1 MLAGDILQIL
11 QEEGPEKAAV
21 LLSGDLGFYSGA
33 KSLLPLLRE
42 AGIETACHCGISSL
56 QYFCGRLGR
65 PWEGIHAASA
75 HGRSCDPAA
84 LVRRHGT
91 VFFLTGE
98 KRGQTPGD
106 LCQQLVEGGCPKAQV
121 WVGSRLSYPDEV
133 IAIGRAE
140 EFARMKFPP
149 LSVVLAEGE
158 PECLPWP
165 YVTPGIPD
173 SGFIR
178 DKVPMTKAEVR
189 AVALSK
195 LRIAPGDTLWDV
207 GAGTGSVAVEMALLL
222 REGQVFAIEGKK
234 EACALIQENARK
246 YGVENLT
253 LVEGKAPA
261 ALEALPPPDG
271 VFIGGSGGNLR
282 EILETAL
289 KKNPQ
294 VRVVVAVSTLETLSQ
309 GLAALAELPFGET
322 EVVQLTAARSRE
334 LGRYHQMEGQ
344 NPVFLL
350 RGEGWGGKG

>member
-1 MLAGDILQIL
+1 MAADILQIL

-56 QYFCGRLGR
+56 QYFCGRLER

-158 PECLPWP
+158 PERLPWP

-246 YGVENLT
+246 FGLKNLT

-289 KKNPQ
+289 KKTPQ

-350 RGEGWGGKG
+350 RGEGRGGKG